1 MSPLTKLFVV
11 LLVVLSLLM
20 TAGTVVYVTR
30 DNRAVDELKT
40 IEFKLASAENA
51 AAQSASALQAAQ
63 TNLAATQ
70 ERVNQQAAASA
81 QALSTAQQQ
90 INDLNV
96 QLAKASANGAT
107 QELQIARLTEG
118 LQAAQNTTSQLNT
131 TVADLRKSGDELI
144 RRSTDDSSAISD
156 LQNRLEVTERERRN
170 LAEQLAEATQGGG
183 GAAPAASL
191 QGPVAAPSIQGVIR
205 DRKNIGG
212 KEYATISVGT
222 ADNVAR
228 GMEFKVIDRDRGEFL
243 GTLTVDAVEANE
255 ATGILAGPR
264 VKDIVKGTEVR
275 TQY

>member
-1 MSPLTKLFVV
+1 MSFLTKLFVV
-11 LLVVLSLLM
+11 MLVVFSLLM

-30 DNRAVDELKT
+30 DNQAVDSLANV
-40 IEFKLASAENA
+40 EFKLSAAENA

-81 QALSTAQQQ
+81 QALAAAQQQ

-118 LQAAQNTTSQLNT
+118 LQAAQSTTAQLNT
-131 TVADLRKSGDELI
+131 TVAQLRESGDQLI
-144 RRSTDDSSAISD
+144 RRSTDDSAAISD
-156 LQNRLEVTERERRN
+156 LTNRLEVTERERRN
-170 LAEQLAEATQGGG
+170 AFEQLAEFRSGGN
-183 GAAPAASL
+183 AESAASR
-191 QGPVAAPSIQGVIR
+191 QGPVSAPPIQGVIQ
-205 DRKNIGG
+205 DRRNIGG

-222 ADNVAR
+222 SDNVAQ
-228 GMEFKVIDRDRGEFL
+228 GMQFKVLNRGTFL

-255 ATGILAGPR
+255 ATGILSGPN
-264 VKDIVKGTEVR
+264 VKEIVKGVEVR